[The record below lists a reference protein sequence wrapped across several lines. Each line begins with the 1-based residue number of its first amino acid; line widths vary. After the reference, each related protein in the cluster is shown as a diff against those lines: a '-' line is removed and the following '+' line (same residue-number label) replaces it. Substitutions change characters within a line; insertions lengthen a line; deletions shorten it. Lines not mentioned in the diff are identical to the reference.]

1 MYVIL
6 KKRTLVPRTNWYGFE
21 DDKMAPPCDTC
32 GPASGFLGAFVAI

>member
-21 DDKMAPPCDTC
+21 DEKPEMAPATLT
-32 GPASGFLGAFVAI
+32 GLGVLGAFVAI